1 MSDVAALDDRRL
13 PVGSLEYRATGWW
26 AMLLVLLTEGAL
38 FAYLLFSYYYVTVQ
52 PHSGPWPPEMPK
64 FLLSLPNTIILLL
77 SSVAMWFGEY
87 GTKRG
92 IRWLQLLG
100 IAGAIVLGTAFVII
114 QFFEWSSR
122 PFTMSS
128 GTYGSLYFTVTGFHV
143 AHVVAGLL
151 ILLTLLFWSWRGYF
165 GPIRHSPVSIG
176 AIYWHFV
183 DAVWLAVFFT
193 FYITPYLS

>member
-1 MSDVAALDDRRL
+1 
-13 PVGSLEYRATGWW
+13 
-26 AMLLVLLTEGAL
+26 MLLVLLTEGAL